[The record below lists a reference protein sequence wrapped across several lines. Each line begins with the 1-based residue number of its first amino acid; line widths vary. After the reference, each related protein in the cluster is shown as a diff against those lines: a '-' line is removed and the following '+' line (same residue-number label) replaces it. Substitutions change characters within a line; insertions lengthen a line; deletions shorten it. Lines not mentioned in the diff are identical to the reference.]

1 MAEGGCG
8 QRAGRAPP
16 QPKLSILTACPPHT
30 HTHTRTQILAT
41 TKSPPPTK
49 PSLRPSTSR
58 VRPVWGGGAG
68 ARARRKPRCVLDPPR
83 PAPPH
88 PPPPLLPAANS
99 HKGLYPGWDTD
110 LHYVVSLDFFHTAV
124 AKMVPCG
131 NLFEVRASQAP
142 ADRALAPSLPGLASP
157 QRASL
162 PPPTLRR
169 PLRWWRTRCTWR
181 CRPTARWAPTASR
194 ARPPAAACRGGQ
206 VRSGPGMG
214 RQRGGGRGAGRR
226 LAGAI
231 AAARVAASADQRN
244 GPLRAVCSHHVRLG

>member
-1 MAEGGCG
+1 MVGVVDLIWHEKKPDRILFQGKGSYHFLSTDFGATFKALHTPGDTIGYG
-8 QRAGRAPP
+8 QDI
-16 QPKLSILTACPPHT
+16 KT
-30 HTHTRTQILAT
+30 
-41 TKSPPPTK
+41 
-49 PSLRPSTSR
+49 
-58 VRPVWGGGAG
+58 
-68 ARARRKPRCVLDPPR
+68 
-83 PAPPH
+83 H